1 MSAESDQ
8 LNEQISQSVAL
19 LRRHLDWDAAVIR
32 LAELDSRAEDPTLWN
47 DAAAAQEMMRERGR
61 IAGLVDGVHALE
73 RERQDALELIEMA
86 EAEGDEGVVKD
97 AIATLTA
104 LAEEAKKREIESLLS
119 GEADGRDAFMEIN
132 AGSGGTEAQDW
143 AQMLARMYM
152 RWAEAR
158 KFKVEILDQ
167 SEGEQ
172 AGIKS
177 ITMQIT
183 GANAYGWL
191 KTESGVHRLVR
202 ISPFDSAARRHTSFS
217 SVWVYPVVD
226 DTIEIDINPADL
238 KVDTFR
244 ASGAGGQH
252 VNKTESAIRITH
264 VPTGIIVAC
273 QTDRSQHR
281 NRATAMNMLK
291 ARMYEME
298 LQKREAASA
307 SIEAAK
313 TDIGWGHQIR
323 SYVLAPYQLVKDLR
337 TGHETGNPA
346 AVLDGNLDPFM
357 AASLAARVGATRSD
371 ASAMA
376 E

>member
-1 MSAESDQ
+1 M
-8 LNEQISQSVAL
+8 
-19 LRRHLDWDAAVIR
+19 
-32 LAELDSRAEDPTLWN
+32 WN
-47 DAAAAQEMMRERGR
+47 DAAAAQELMRERGR
-61 IAGLVDGVHALE
+61 ISSLVESVHALE
-73 RERQDALELIEMA
+73 RDTKDALELVELA
-86 EAEGDEGVVKD
+86 EAEGDAGVLKD
-97 AIATLTA
+97 ALASLTA
-104 LAEEAKKREIESLLS
+104 LAKEAKRREIESLLS

-143 AQMLARMYM
+143 AEILLRMYS

-158 KFKVEILDQ
+158 DFKVEILDQ

-177 ITMQIT
+177 VTLQIT

-202 ISPFDSAARRHTSFS
+202 ISPFDSAARRHTSFA

-226 DTIEIDINPADL
+226 DTIEIEINPADL

-307 SIEAAK
+307 ATEAAK